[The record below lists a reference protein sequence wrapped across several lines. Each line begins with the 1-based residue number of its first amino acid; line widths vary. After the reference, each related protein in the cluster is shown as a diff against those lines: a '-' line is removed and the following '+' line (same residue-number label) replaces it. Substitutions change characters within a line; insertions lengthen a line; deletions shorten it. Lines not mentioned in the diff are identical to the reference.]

1 MNVFEKLIYNKYGM
15 YGGYLFYRCRGCQKI
30 LTKLDIKAAGCKCG
44 FGQMSPTNLTFLEEL
59 QMILG
64 ALWK

>member
-1 MNVFEKLIYNKYGM
+1 M